1 MPRIKFSP
9 EESEAQ
15 DAIVV
20 SFDLSGSSDFCSRS
34 DAHVILPKFL
44 SRLFDELN
52 GFLMEGWEMALEN
65 LRELVGVGSERRK
78 VVKPEFL
85 KFIGDG
91 ALDLMAD
98 GPRRSLYLWVEKNGV
113 VAVHFSAG
121 CPDRQSRRN
130 VLACGGVYVPIHR
143 MNTN

>member
-20 SFDLSGSSDFCSRS
+20 SFDLSGFSDFCSRS

-52 GFLMEGWEMALEN
+52 GFLMEGWEMA
-65 LRELVGVGSERRK
+65 
-78 VVKPEFL
+78 F
-85 KFIGDG
+85 
-91 ALDLMAD
+91 
-98 GPRRSLYLWVEKNGV
+98 
-113 VAVHFSAG
+113 
-121 CPDRQSRRN
+121 
-130 VLACGGVYVPIHR
+130 
-143 MNTN
+143 